1 MRSARRAFAQY
12 LRLLG
17 SAEGVAD
24 KFEVGAGI
32 ARSLFARLL
41 GQRGALHVRRSVVVT
56 EGGIRWCVPPW
67 DNSFASA
74 APGEENSPVVPE
86 LLRQMA
92 ASSKSTCI
100 DVGANL
106 GYVCMTVAHRF
117 PAKRVV
123 AIEPIPWLAEAL
135 VRTATL
141 NGFRHVSVVNRA
153 AAPMEFVDLAVPR
166 LRGVWLSTLSS
177 GATRSSLDAGQA
189 PRETVRVRAQ
199 PLDEILAVQGVA
211 PEDVAVV
218 KIDVEGAE
226 AAVLAT
232 GPRLLAARPPVLFEA
247 FDSELR
253 TAVEGVLRGFGYRRF
268 EPIDAKNFTATA

>member
-1 MRSARRAFAQY
+1 MSSARSAFSQY
-12 LRLLG
+12 LRLLA
-17 SAEGVAD
+17 SAESIGD

-32 ARSLFARLL
+32 ARALSARVI
-41 GQRGALHVRRSVVVT
+41 GQRGALHVRRSIVVT
-56 EGGIRWCVPPW
+56 QGGIRWCVPPW

-92 ASSKSTCI
+92 ASSRSTCV

-135 VRTATL
+135 ERTATL
-141 NGFRHVSVVNRA
+141 NGFRHVTVVNRA
-153 AAPMEFVDLAVPR
+153 AAPMEFVDLSVPR

-177 GATRSSLDAGQA
+177 GAARSSLDAGQA

-199 PLDEILAVQGVA
+199 PLDEILAGQGVS
-211 PEDVAVV
+211 PENVAVV

-232 GPRLLAARPPVLFEA
+232 APRLLAARPPVLFEA
-247 FDSELR
+247 LDADLR
-253 TAVEGVLRGFGYRRF
+253 TAVEGVLRGFGYGRF
-268 EPIDAKNFTATA
+268 HPIDSTNFTATA